1 MFFAPTTERSVDKI
15 PQRHLERR
23 HPMLTAV
30 REFKNEVLDPFM
42 ALSQSRLPNK
52 LESKRWMGLE
62 GAGYTFEDLPPE
74 EAEELIQL
82 IGPGAFKVVRF
93 SRDLLQRLRAAKK
106 AGTPIITSGGSCLL
120 TAADKNAWK
129 NSPLSP
135 DDLRRNINALP
146 NMMQIFDAS
155 LPVLCADEYVNI
167 IEDSLFVEL
176 AQECSN
182 PKLTNDEL
190 AQLLRNEGTRHSAHF
205 TKLTALFG
213 ATAPVNATH
222 FADLPVKEYSDR
234 FWQTNEVF
242 EFLRRHRI
250 MPFGGNLNAQFQVLF
265 SFSGAWANM
274 LRELGRIPQNS
285 CYLVVEPFHHFT
297 EASEKDERCEMYSER
312 WHAYAAFDE
321 LMTSHIYG
329 QPGVNQG
336 VQGAIA
342 FLPVLSPMAQLGHT
356 NMKLEDCCSL
366 LNFDEYL
373 SQRAEA
379 LTSTK
384 VPNPPECLLF
394 VDGVNYLYHKAEC
407 RAALSFIMQQT
418 VAMRAEANTASKNDR
433 KDRLKALRTN
443 PQNLKATHACYQ
455 VLFTELENLCYYL
468 FC

>member
-1 MFFAPTTERSVDKI
+1 MQAE
-15 PQRHLERR
+15 
-23 HPMLTAV
+23 
-30 REFKNEVLDPFM
+30 
-42 ALSQSRLPNK
+42 
-52 LESKRWMGLE
+52 RWMGLE
-62 GAGYTFEDLPPE
+62 RGGYTFDDLRSE

-93 SRDLLQRLRAAKK
+93 SRDLLQRLRDAKK
-106 AGTPIITSGGSCLL
+106 MGTPIISSGGSCLL
-120 TAADKNAWK
+120 TAADKNSWK
-129 NSPLSP
+129 AKPLSP
-135 DDLRRNINALP
+135 AGLQLVLSALP

-155 LPVLCADEYVNI
+155 LPLVCADQYVNI

-182 PKLTNDEL
+182 PKLTSDEL
-190 AQLLRNEGTRHSAHF
+190 AQLLRSEGTRHSEHF
-205 TKLTALFG
+205 AKLTALFG
-213 ATAPVNATH
+213 ISTPVKATH
-222 FADLPVKEYSDR
+222 FDDLPVKEYSDR

-242 EFLRRHRI
+242 GFLRRHKI
-250 MPFGGNLNAQFQVLF
+250 MPFGGDLNAQFQVLF

-285 CYLVVEPFHHFT
+285 CYLVVEPFHHYT
-297 EASEKDERCEMYSER
+297 EASEKDERCEKYSER

-321 LMTSHIYG
+321 LMTSHCYG

-342 FLPVLSPMAQLGHT
+342 FLPILSPMGQLGHT
-356 NMKLEDCCSL
+356 NLKLEECCSE

-384 VPNPPECLLF
+384 VPNPSECLLF

-418 VAMRAEANTASKNDR
+418 VAMRNEANTASKNDR
-433 KDRLKALRTN
+433 KDRLKALRAN
-443 PQNLKATHACYQ
+443 PQNLKAAHDCYQ
-455 VLFTELENLCYYL
+455 VLFTELENLCYHL
-468 FC
+468 FI

>member
-1 MFFAPTTERSVDKI
+1 
-15 PQRHLERR
+15 
-23 HPMLTAV
+23 MLTAV
-30 REFKNEVLDPFM
+30 QEFKNKVLDPFLT
-42 ALSQSRLPNK
+42 LSQSRLHAK
-52 LESKRWMGLE
+52 MQAEHWMGLE
-62 GAGYTFEDLPPE
+62 RGGYTFDDLRPE

-93 SRDLLQRLRAAKK
+93 SHDLLQRLRDAKK
-106 AGTPIITSGGSCLL
+106 TSTPIITSGGSCLL
-120 TAADKNAWK
+120 TAADKNSWK
-129 NSPLSP
+129 TAPLSP
-135 DDLRRNINALP
+135 EDLRRNVNALP

-155 LPVLCADEYVNI
+155 LPLACADQYVNI

-190 AQLLRNEGTRHSAHF
+190 AQLLRNEGQRHSAHF
-205 TKLTALFG
+205 AKLNALFG
-213 ATAPVNATH
+213 TTAPINATH

-242 EFLRRHRI
+242 SFLRRHKI
-250 MPFGGNLNAQFQVLF
+250 MPFGGNLNAHFQVLF

-297 EASEKDERCEMYSER
+297 EASEKDERCEKYSER

-321 LMTSHIYG
+321 LMTSHCYG

-342 FLPVLSPMAQLGHT
+342 FLPILSSMGQLGHT
-356 NMKLEDCCSL
+356 NLKLEECCSAL
-366 LNFDEYL
+366 SFDEYL
-373 SQRAEA
+373 KQRAEV

-384 VPNPPECLLF
+384 VPNPAECLLF

-407 RAALSFIMQQT
+407 RAALSFLMQQT
-418 VAMRAEANTASKNDR
+418 VAMRNEANTASKNDR
-433 KDRLKALRTN
+433 KDRLKALRAN
-443 PQNLKATHACYQ
+443 PQNLKAAHDRYQFLFKELEDLCYQ
-455 VLFTELENLCYYL
+455 F